1 MDYSSVTGYCAKQLS
16 DFTDVNEGEKK
27 IMKMWNEYIIGHMG
41 RGFSH
46 LARLLEGFVRDK
58 GREIVAES
66 LYRYICISS
75 MSTKHYRSR
84 IIFFVEGEVDGPS

>member
-27 IMKMWNEYIIGHMG
+27 IMKMWNEYIIAHMG

-66 LYRYICISS
+66 LYRYIVYVFLACQ
-75 MSTKHYRSR
+75 RN
-84 IIFFVEGEVDGPS
+84 IIGLGLYFFVPIWG